1 MNKFLRAEPG
11 GAKNFS
17 PLPNTISSLSLSAG
31 KLAVS
36 DILAHYNASLTL
48 DTYAHIAQHR
58 KKLPKQWA
66 AYSPAVFRSTRSFP
80 RDG

>member
-48 DTYAHIAQHR
+48 DTYAHIAATVADYLGV
-58 KKLPKQWA
+58 KGNFSGSSFLP
-66 AYSPAVFRSTRSFP
+66 
-80 RDG
+80 DILG